1 MTDSK
6 CGVSWFRW
14 GLVLVLLAGFLA
26 AIPPQ
31 AARAGTI
38 VVITGSDSGVGS
50 LREAVINAQPG
61 DTIVFEGDYAI
72 YLSSPIT
79 VTKHLTI
86 EGGTRLIKLSGDTG
100 NDGSRNVRIFS
111 VAPDTTLTL
120 SHLSVVSGT
129 AANGL
134 GGGIYSEGDLTLQDC
149 VLSDNYAFNAGG
161 GVYNDGGVLIVQS
174 STFSNNSA
182 DQGGGISNHNDS
194 TATITNSTFIA
205 NNASFHGAA
214 IFSANILTLQNST
227 LTDNEALVTGGG
239 ICASGGVVTVQNS
252 TLAYN
257 RAPSGAAIYQEGALT
272 MTHSTL
278 YRNLGDGLVVL
289 GTLDFRNTLIA
300 SVGGMDC
307 DTEYGEIGDNIHN
320 LVADGTCDPMFS
332 GDPLLG
338 PLADNG
344 GDTQTLMPLPGSL
357 AIEGGDAATC
367 LATDQRGVTRP
378 QGFTCDIG
386 AVEAPAQPVLRVT
399 KSVAPTTDVPYH
411 SAVTYTLVL
420 ANIGAVSAPAASLTD
435 TLPAQLDFGS
445 WLENHGATVAGD
457 AISWSDSLA
466 AGERMTFTFT
476 AAQTGDY
483 GEIVPNTVYV
493 GDGSQVFSDTAEFR
507 VGCTPA
513 YTVQNGNDSGAGSL
527 RQGIAGVCP
536 GGMIDFAADAA
547 IYLNSRLF
555 ITKSLTIDGSGH
567 AVKVSG
573 DSGNDGTRDVG
584 VFEINYNRVVTL
596 SHLSIVSGTLSNYSG
611 AGIHNKGILT
621 VLNSTIA
628 GNTVG
633 YGGGGIYNYGVL
645 VLRNSTVT
653 GNYGGVEAGGLFN
666 AGVLTVTN
674 STFSGNSAGINGG
687 GIVNSVGTA
696 FLNFVTLSG
705 NIADAD
711 GSSSGKGGGIS
722 NGYGATMTL
731 VSTIVVGNEAPG
743 APGNADCFSDA
754 LLISGGYNLLGQN
767 TGCPTVAS
775 DLITTNPLLDILAD
789 NGGATWTRALVAGSP
804 AIDAVPPVS
813 CTVAADQR
821 GLARPFPVGG
831 NCDSGA
837 YELAPTHDLTIAVAG
852 DGSGVVSP
860 TVGSHVYPSGT
871 IITLTA
877 TPASNSFFSGWSGD
891 AGCDTGQVTLDAD
904 KTCTATFV
912 LRDLYFVYLPLVL
925 RHLP

>member
-1 MTDSK
+1 MIDGK
-6 CGVSWFRW
+6 YGVSFFRW
-14 GLVLVLLAGFLA
+14 GLVLALVLGFLA
-26 AIPPQ
+26 AMPPRM
-31 AARAGTI
+31 ARAGTI
-38 VVITGSDSGVGS
+38 VVITDNDSGAGS
-50 LREAVINAQPG
+50 LRAAIASAMSG
-61 DTIVFEGDYAI
+61 DTIVFEGDYSI
-72 YLSSPIT
+72 YLSSPLTI
-79 VTKHLTI
+79 TKHLTI
-86 EGGTRLIKLSGDTG
+86 DAGDRIIKLSGDTG

-111 VAPDTTLTL
+111 VAPDTMLTL

-129 AANGL
+129 ASNGL

-149 VLSDNYAFNAGG
+149 VLSDNFASNAGG

-174 STFSNNSA
+174 STFSNNHA
-182 DQGGGISNHNDS
+182 GQGGGISNQNGG
-194 TATITNSTFIA
+194 TVTITHSTFIA
-205 NNASFHGAA
+205 NNASAHGAA
-214 IFSANILTLQNST
+214 IFNANILTLQNST
-227 LTDNEALVTGGG
+227 LTDNDAMTAGGG
-239 ICASGGVVTVQNS
+239 IYDSGGAVTLQNS
-252 TLAYN
+252 TIAYN
-257 RAPSGAAIYQEGALT
+257 KAPSGSAIYQEGALT
-272 MTHSTL
+272 MTNCTL
-278 YRNLGDGLVVL
+278 YRNWGDGLVVL
-289 GTLDFRNTLIA
+289 GTLNYRNTLIS

-307 DTEYGEIGDNIHN
+307 DADYGEIGDNIHN

-357 AIEGGDAATC
+357 AIEGGDADTC
-367 LATDQRGVTRP
+367 PATDQRGVTRP
-378 QGFTCDIG
+378 QGFVCDIG

-399 KSVAPTTDVPYH
+399 KSVTPTMDVPYH
-411 SAVTYTLVL
+411 GAVTYTLTL

-435 TLPAQLDFGS
+435 TLPPQVDFGS
-445 WLENHGATVAGD
+445 WSENHGATVAGD
-457 AISWSDSLA
+457 AIAWDGSVS
-466 AGERMTFTFT
+466 AGGRITFTFT
-476 AAQTGDY
+476 ASQTGDY

-493 GDGSQVFSDTAEFR
+493 SDGSQVFSDTAAFR

-513 YTVQNGNDSGAGSL
+513 YTVQNANDSGAGSL

-536 GGMIDFAADAA
+536 GGTIDFAADAA

-555 ITKSLTIDGSGH
+555 ITKSLTIDGSSH
-567 AVKVSG
+567 AIKVSG

-596 SHLSIVSGTLSNYSG
+596 SHLSVVSGSLSNYSG

-628 GNTVG
+628 GNGVG

-645 VLRNSTVT
+645 VMRNSTVAD
-653 GNYGGVEAGGLFN
+653 NYGGTEAGGLYN
-666 AGVLTVTN
+666 AGVLTITN
-674 STFSGNSAGINGG
+674 STFSGNRARYNGG
-687 GIVNSVGTA
+687 GIVNNVGTA
-696 FLNFVTLSG
+696 FLEFVTLSG
-705 NIADAD
+705 NIADFD
-711 GSSSGKGGGIS
+711 NTGSGKGGGIS

-743 APGNADCFSDA
+743 TPGNADCFSDA

-767 TGCPTVAS
+767 TGCPSITS
-775 DLITTNPLLDILAD
+775 DITTTNPLLDILAD
-789 NGGATWTRALVAGSP
+789 NGGDTWTRALVAGSP

-813 CTVAADQR
+813 CTVATDQR

-831 NCDSGA
+831 NCDIGA
-837 YELAPTHDLTIAVAG
+837 YEAAPTHNLTIAVAG

-877 TPASNSFFSGWSGD
+877 TPASNSLFSGWSGD
-891 AGCDTGQVTLDAD
+891 AGCAAGQVTMDAD
-904 KTCTATFV
+904 RVCTATFT
-912 LRDLYFVYLPLVL
+912 LAEAQYFIYLPLVV
-925 RHLP
+925 RH